1 MFPEGPWATGLSLG
15 RGGVDGALE
24 TVARLERKVASLG

>member
-1 MFPEGPWATGLSLG
+1 MFPEGLWATGWSLG

-24 TVARLERKVASLG
+24 TVPRLERKMASLG